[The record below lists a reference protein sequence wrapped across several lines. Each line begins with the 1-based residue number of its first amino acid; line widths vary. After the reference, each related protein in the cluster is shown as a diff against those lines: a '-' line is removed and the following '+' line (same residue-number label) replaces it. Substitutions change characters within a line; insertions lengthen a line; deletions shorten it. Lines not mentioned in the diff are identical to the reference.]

1 MEGLNK
7 LVNKITAIAKQANA
21 NPHEAI
27 HDMLQAY
34 RSSSHP
40 ATKKT
45 PYELLMNREVRTKL
59 DHFPRTTH
67 LNDQE
72 VRANDRSY
80 KEKCKEYHDKR
91 HNTKEHTL
99 RIGDAVVVKRENK
112 CKAQRPY
119 EPYIYIITYI
129 KGSEIQA
136 KRIKDERTICRD
148 ASKFKPLRHVKVQQ
162 EKPDIPLAKASSV
175 PNTVE
180 EPKET
185 TETVTKPTQAETA
198 QSTNNHAPP
207 PRQSERLKE
216 LQEQET

>member
-1 MEGLNK
+1 MEGFNK
-7 LVNKITAIAKQANA
+7 LVNKITAIAKQANT
-21 NPHEAI
+21 NPHEAV

-34 RSSSHP
+34 RSSLHP

-59 DHFPRTTH
+59 DHFPTTTH
-67 LNDQE
+67 INDEE

-80 KEKCKEYHDKR
+80 KEKCKEYHDRR
-91 HNTKEHTL
+91 HNAKKHTL
-99 RIGDAVVVKRENK
+99 KIGDAVVVKRENK
-112 CKAQRPY
+112 RKAQTHY
-119 EPYIYIITYI
+119 EPYICIITYI
-129 KGSEIQA
+129 EGSQIEA

-162 EKPDIPLAKASSV
+162 DKPDIPPGKVPSV

-185 TETVTKPTQAETA
+185 TDTVAKPTPAETA
-198 QSTNNHAPP
+198 LATSNHVPT
-207 PRQSERLKE
+207 PRRSERLKK